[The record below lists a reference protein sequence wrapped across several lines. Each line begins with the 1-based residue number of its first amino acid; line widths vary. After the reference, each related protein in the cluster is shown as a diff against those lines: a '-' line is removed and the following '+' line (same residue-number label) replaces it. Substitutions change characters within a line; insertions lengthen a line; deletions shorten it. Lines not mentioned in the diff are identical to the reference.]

1 MNDSSVFG
9 LSSASKENLSWEYI
23 DESTLAVFTKIEGFL
38 LELSGEAIKVK
49 TAIVQCFE
57 YDPLHDRFLTFDGYE
72 LGSFPHYTLGELI
85 QKGNR
90 LLGNSVQP

>member
-1 MNDSSVFG
+1 MNDCSVFG
-9 LSSASKENLSWEYI
+9 LSSAYKDNLSWEFI
-23 DESTLAVFTKIEGFL
+23 DESTLAVFTKSEGFL

-72 LGSFPHYTLGELI
+72 LGSFPHYTLAELI
-85 QKGNR
+85 DKGNR